1 MTNAEESLNSR
12 MLKRPLLLRVGRS
25 ICPEV
30 SAQERCLPNR
40 CELARLRA
48 NARMGWKQDF
58 MIANPVNKTSSK
70 SSSISNFCIK
80 SKSTNSLTH
89 APLLSSSRILSLH
102 VKTIPSTTEGKQQS
116 SLTEVAS
123 IHSTAPSSPKCAQS
137 FTEPLHTCPFL
148 QPKPEVD
155 SGKKEGG
162 NSHSPL
168 HLIFSQDLQ
177 ELLLPTLNLPG
188 LKSTMKTKGKIIPSL
203 HSHFHPR
210 APP

>member
-1 MTNAEESLNSR
+1 
-12 MLKRPLLLRVGRS
+12 
-25 ICPEV
+25 
-30 SAQERCLPNR
+30 
-40 CELARLRA
+40 
-48 NARMGWKQDF
+48 

-89 APLLSSSRILSLH
+89 APLLSSRRILSLH

-123 IHSTAPSSPKCAQS
+123 IHSTAPSSPKCAQL

-155 SGKKEGG
+155 SGKKRGREISLSSSPHFQPGSSG
-162 NSHSPL
+162 TFVTYIKPAWFEIHNENQRKNHSFLTFTFPPKSPSITYDRRKKRILSSLISLCFERIQYWKGSGLSYSTSTGDL
-168 HLIFSQDLQ
+168 HEHQQNQGSVLILFC
-177 ELLLPTLNLPG
+177 
-188 LKSTMKTKGKIIPSL
+188 
-203 HSHFHPR
+203 F
-210 APP
+210 